1 MTETNTSSKLLSR
14 PRLLVYGVA
23 MVLLVLIDQ
32 WSKGQV
38 IQHLSGGRVVTVLP
52 RLLQFRYMENTGAA
66 FSVLTGRTL
75 FLAGATALILVVA
88 ILLLVF
94 RKIPKTLDQVALVL
108 LVAGGAGNLI
118 DRVARHYV
126 VDFIE
131 VLFTDFAVFNFADIC
146 VTVGAALLILSTIFS
161 FVKDSGED

>member
-14 PRLLVYGVA
+14 PKLLVYGVIV
-23 MVLLVLIDQ
+23 VLLVFFDQ

-75 FLAGATALILVVA
+75 FLSIVTALILAVA
-88 ILLLVF
+88 VLLLVF
-94 RKIPKTLDQVALVL
+94 QKVHKTLDQVAIVL

-131 VLFTDFAVFNFADIC
+131 VLFTNFAVFNFADCC
-146 VTVGAALLILSTIFS
+146 VTVGAAILILSTVLA
-161 FVKDSGED
+161 FVKDSGDA

>member
-14 PRLLVYGVA
+14 PKLLVYGVTV
-23 MVLLVLIDQ
+23 VLLVLFDQ

-38 IQHLSGGRVVTVLP
+38 IQYLSGGRVVTVLP

-75 FLAGATALILVVA
+75 FLSVATALILAVA
-88 ILLLVF
+88 VLLLVF
-94 RKIPKTLDQVALVL
+94 QKVPKTLDQVAIVL

-131 VLFTDFAVFNFADIC
+131 VLFTNFAVFNFADCC
-146 VTVGAALLILSTIFS
+146 VTVGAAILILSTVLA
-161 FVKDSGED
+161 FVKDSGDA